1 VIFCRP
7 SQLICPLDA
16 AEVECLAFERRMAE
30 SIGAALDAGETDDVK
45 AVLDMMAW
53 MDERRA
59 VAGTSA
65 PTN

>member
-1 VIFCRP
+1 
-7 SQLICPLDA
+7 
-16 AEVECLAFERRMAE
+16 MAE
-30 SIGAALDAGETDDVK
+30 SIRAALDAGETDDVE

-65 PTN
+65 PMN